1 MIPSKN
7 RLKEKKEIEQIFS
20 QGKTI
25 SEKFLIAKIANNKLG
40 YSRFVFSIGLGFSK
54 KAVERNKL
62 KRILKGL
69 LLENLEKIK
78 TDLDI
83 IFFIKKNEKI
93 VLSTKFI
100 RPVFEDLLRK
110 NNLLKK

>member
-7 RLKEKKEIEQIFS
+7 RLKEKKEIERIFL
-20 QGKTI
+20 QGKTV
-25 SEKFLIAKIANNKLG
+25 SEKFLAAKIANNKLG
-40 YSRFVFSIGLGFSK
+40 YSRFVFSVGLGFSK

-62 KRILKGL
+62 KRILKNL

-78 TDLDI
+78 TDLDV
-83 IFFIKKNEKI
+83 IFFIRKNEK
-93 VLSTKFI
+93 VNLSAKSI
-100 RPVFEDLLRK
+100 RPIFEDLLRK

>member
-7 RLKEKKEIEQIFS
+7 RLKKKEEIERVFL
-20 QGKTI
+20 QGRTV
-25 SEKFLIAKIANNKLG
+25 SEKFLMAKITNNELG

-62 KRILKGL
+62 KRIFKSL
-69 LLENLEKIK
+69 LLEDLKRIK
-78 TDLDI
+78 TGLDVV
-83 IFFIKKNEKI
+83 FFVRKNEKI
-93 VLSTKFI
+93 DLSTKFI
-100 RPVFEDLLRK
+100 RPVFKDLLRK